1 MYLLKKFKLAASSL
15 AVISLLVIG
24 TTSCDELKDK
34 TKQKVEVNPKEISFN
49 VDSSSFNS
57 TKATNENVVILDT
70 LISVNVAEVLE
81 DNGYSI
87 DNLSNGILIEAEL
100 FPNDPFEPENPFHF
114 MSGATLKVGN
124 EGEELVTVAQITEID
139 DESNTVVFET
149 FGENI
154 MQYLE
159 TDPLHLVLT
168 VDRHGPMK
176 ADMMEFGLDNTY
188 EVEVEI
194 L

>member
-1 MYLLKKFKLAASSL
+1 MYLQKKFKLAASSL

-34 TKQKVEVNPKEISFN
+34 TKQKVEVNPEETTFS
-49 VDSSSFNS
+49 VDSSTFNN
-57 TKATNENVVILDT
+57 TKTTNENVVILDT

-87 DNLSNGILIEAEL
+87 NNLSNGILIGSEL
-100 FPNDPFEPENPFHF
+100 FPDENFEPESPFSF
-114 MSGATLKVGN
+114 MSGATLKIGN
-124 EGEELVTVAQITEID
+124 EGEEPVVVAQVTRID
-139 DESNTVVFET
+139 AGSNSIVLET

-159 TDPLHLVLT
+159 TDPLHIVLE
-168 VDRHGPMK
+168 VDAIGPLPTN
-176 ADMMEFGLDNTY
+176 MMELSLDNTY